1 MSLFGDIWAA
11 SQQSKAI
18 DRGISSQE
26 AGTQKLIDLQRE
38 TRDINRQD
46 NLKALEARNKSL
58 DMLLSMLSPGG
69 QYSKPVEVGDVT
81 QEPGYQFGM
90 TQGQN
95 ALNNQLAARGMRN
108 SGAAIKAGQRY
119 AQDYAGT
126 KYNDAWNRLQAGR
139 SAQLNPLL
147 SLAGAGQV
155 GASTIANA
163 NSQYAN
169 TAGNALSQLG
179 DAQANAAMAKGSI
192 YPNMLNKWQGQAM
205 SALTGGFG
213 GFGG

>member
-1 MSLFGDIWAA
+1 MSLIGDIYSAN
-11 SQQSKAI
+11 QQSKAV
-18 DRGISSQE
+18 DRGLSAQSAATDKQI
-26 AGTQKLIDLQRE
+26 GLQKEMYD
-38 TRDINRQD
+38 TTRQD
-46 NLKALEARNKSL
+46 NLPALQARNKSL
-58 DMLLSMLSPGG
+58 EMLLGMLGPEG
-69 QYSKPVEVGDVT
+69 QYGKPVEVGDVT

-155 GASTIANA
+155 GASTIAGA
-163 NSQYAN
+163 GSQYAN
-169 TAGNALSQLG
+169 VSGNALSQFG
-179 DAQANAAMAKGSI
+179 DAQANAALAKGSI

-213 GFGG
+213 G